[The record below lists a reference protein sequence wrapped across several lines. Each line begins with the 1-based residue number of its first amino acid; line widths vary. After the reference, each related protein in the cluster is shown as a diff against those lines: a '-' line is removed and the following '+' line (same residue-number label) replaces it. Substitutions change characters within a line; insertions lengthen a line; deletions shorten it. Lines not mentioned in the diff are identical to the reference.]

1 MRVEED
7 IPDEGGVPSL
17 EADTAVLRL
26 EEDIP
31 SEGGVPRFEI
41 DQRSEVRLEEQ

>member
-7 IPDEGGVPSL
+7 VPGEGVVPSL
-17 EADTAVLRL
+17 EADTVVLRL

-31 SEGGVPRFEI
+31 GKGGVPRVEI
-41 DQRSEVRLEEQ
+41 DQRPEVRLV